1 MFETFTIT
9 QTFSVFLGLY
19 LLSIGVG
26 ILLERDTMQTIIQQ
40 FSDSA
45 ALTFI
50 GGILAFLVGA
60 IIVSLHQ
67 DYSST
72 HGTVVSIIGWMILVK
87 GVLILSFRGLFL
99 RIASNFFI
107 SPKLTMG
114 VSIFAILAGVWMMS
128 AI

>member
-1 MFETFTIT
+1 MFDTYTIT

-26 ILLERDTMQTIIQQ
+26 ILLERQNMQAMIQQ

-45 ALTFI
+45 ALTFM
-50 GGILAFLVGA
+50 GGILTFLVGA

-67 DYSST
+67 DYSNT
-72 HGTVVSIIGWMILVK
+72 HGAVISIIGWVVLIK

-99 RIASNFFI
+99 RIASSFFM
-107 SPKLTMG
+107 SAKLTMG
-114 VSIFAILAGVWMMS
+114 ISIFAILTGVWMMS